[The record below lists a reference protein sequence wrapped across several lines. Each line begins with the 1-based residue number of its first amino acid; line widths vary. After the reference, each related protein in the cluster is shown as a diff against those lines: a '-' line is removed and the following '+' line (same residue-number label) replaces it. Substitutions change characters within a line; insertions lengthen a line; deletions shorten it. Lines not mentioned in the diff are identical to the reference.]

1 MEYSEVE
8 IKQAKCALDMT
19 KGSEK
24 LVDGHDVRSA
34 MSQYGDPYKMVTV
47 MTDDLKL
54 IVRSG
59 DHCTLSLEGRKAARM
74 GFANYLRY
82 RKLMDELSLWGPVVS
97 VIAAVASIIGAVVS
111 CLG

>member
-1 MEYSEVE
+1 MEYSEKE
-8 IKQAKCALDMT
+8 IKQANCALDMT
-19 KGSEK
+19 RESEK
-24 LVDGHDVRSA
+24 LVDGHDVRSS

-47 MTDDLKL
+47 LTDDLKL
-54 IVRSG
+54 IVRRG
-59 DHCTLSLEGRKAARM
+59 DCWTLSHEGRKAAKM
-74 GFANYLRY
+74 GFSNYLRY